1 MFRMFFVY
9 FEIHE
14 PLYINSMVK
23 KGSSSNLWSD
33 LKTFEKKIRLTEAYW
48 GLLRLTE
55 AYLGLLSPFYLASK
69 DHN

>member
-1 MFRMFFVY
+1 MFFVY
-9 FEIHE
+9 FELIEIYE

-48 GLLRLTE
+48 GLLRLNE